1 MLLAA
6 PRSNKQNVS
15 VAALEKETVT
25 PITVAVKRIDGIV
38 DPKQLDG
45 LMREANNLKVLW
57 GHRNFV
63 TIYGL
68 TQSHDLGC
76 LCLVMDLVRGCNL
89 NQFLRSRG
97 TTAFE
102 HLDEESESLCRLWR
116 SNDVSWWMEKL
127 RLFRE
132 IVIGLIVCH
141 REQVYHGDLKGTNIL
156 LDKSL
161 VPKMVDFGMSFRRTD
176 ISYLQN
182 LGGSL
187 FWAAP
192 EVIDELEDR
201 MIVPHEVVTNPYPSD
216 IYSLGM
222 VLAEI
227 LLDGEIPESF
237 TVVNFIADKCL
248 GGCPVPLDEVKTADP
263 FFNEKV
269 VDRLKVL
276 IDKCCEAERENRIP
290 LGECLSEL
298 DEMYSNLSESF
309 FRPTH
314 ASTQYEE
321 TDHAFS
327 KTTAY
332 GDMVCRFK
340 ETFPHVADYMVFNP
354 SKNMVMDKEENLLV
368 HYFCKLDYAEGVKY
382 ILEKSAWGFEPE
394 RDLPYLSLLCVT
406 HESLKTLQYFA
417 ASWPQTMKKQLLLL
431 HKACMCNNEEVFR
444 LLLLDVGMD
453 FDTWEEFTLVGGVD
467 SEPEGTKQK
476 PIHKLAARGKTE
488 MVRLILDNCDIDP
501 DYVNT
506 VVPEV
511 FDETPLYYAVQ
522 GDHVGTMNFLL
533 DRGGGLVMESVK
545 LYHSSI
551 YGYGRGRLLGTLF
564 AFAIIGGNLKAAVA
578 LYERRWRLVNPV
590 FHSGNPGFV
599 HTRCLKEHIKN
610 VTDLTP
616 TISPLQAACQRGN
629 EDVLEAILYLLV
641 KVTRVNLPVRGVQSL
656 KTYLY

>member
-1 MLLAA
+1 
-6 PRSNKQNVS
+6 
-15 VAALEKETVT
+15 
-25 PITVAVKRIDGIV
+25 
-38 DPKQLDG
+38 
-45 LMREANNLKVLW
+45 
-57 GHRNFV
+57 
-63 TIYGL
+63 
-68 TQSHDLGC
+68 
-76 LCLVMDLVRGCNL
+76 
-89 NQFLRSRG
+89 
-97 TTAFE
+97 
-102 HLDEESESLCRLWR
+102 
-116 SNDVSWWMEKL
+116 
-127 RLFRE
+127 
-132 IVIGLIVCH
+132 
-141 REQVYHGDLKGTNIL
+141 
-156 LDKSL
+156 
-161 VPKMVDFGMSFRRTD
+161 
-176 ISYLQN
+176 
-182 LGGSL
+182 
-187 FWAAP
+187 
-192 EVIDELEDR
+192 
-201 MIVPHEVVTNPYPSD
+201 
-216 IYSLGM
+216 
-222 VLAEI
+222 
-227 LLDGEIPESF
+227 
-237 TVVNFIADKCL
+237 
-248 GGCPVPLDEVKTADP
+248 
-263 FFNEKV
+263 
-269 VDRLKVL
+269 
-276 IDKCCEAERENRIP
+276 
-290 LGECLSEL
+290 
-298 DEMYSNLSESF
+298 
-309 FRPTH
+309 
-314 ASTQYEE
+314 
-321 TDHAFS
+321 
-327 KTTAY
+327 
-332 GDMVCRFK
+332 MVCRFK

-488 MVRLILDNCDIDP
+488 MVRLILDNCHTDP